1 MSIACSKALRV
12 SSLERPRSA
21 SAIGLW
27 RGSWMNAGADYGLRR
42 RRAWQAGVGSRRRR
56 GRRGWRRTRSAGA
69 YGSLRRGS
77 GSSRGARRSRRP
89 IQHCVRTGSGW
100 WIPRAAATRSRPC
113 GGRPRVCG
121 ACAMSCAPGVIGS
134 RTRPWRG
141 CCGGSATA
149 CRRTARYV
157 RAPRTPTATPSS
169 NTSTPPPRGRW
180 MLLSR

>member
-1 MSIACSKALRV
+1 M
-12 SSLERPRSA
+12 RPRSA

-27 RGSWMNAGADYGLRR
+27 RVSWMNAGADYGL
-42 RRAWQAGVGSRRRR
+42 RRR

-69 YGSLRRGS
+69 DGSLRRGS
-77 GSSRGARRSRRP
+77 GSSRGGCGGPVRGARRSRRP
-89 IQHCVRTGSGW
+89 IRHCVRTWSGW

-121 ACAMSCAPGVIGS
+121 ACAMSCAPGAIGS

-141 CCGGSATA
+141 CCGGSAPA
-149 CRRTARYV
+149 CRRTARDV

-180 MLLSR
+180 MLGSR